1 MEVIGPSYRAAR
13 AAAGWCSYHRREAP
27 RAIEEDRMPAR
38 RASEPVALATL
49 ARELL
54 SRPAASYI
62 EQHVRGYIRDFAAER
77 GLEYAE
83 DRYGNACV
91 AYRRGAARRP
101 LVLGAHMDH
110 PGFVVSAVRGKQ
122 LDLEFRGGLSA
133 EYGKGERV
141 RLYATATGEAAGRA
155 TIESVRAANGRIAGA
170 RARLDTGTVA
180 PGDMAL
186 WDVDVFRLRGE
197 VIHARQCD
205 DLGGCIA
212 VLATLDRLAAARTP
226 AHVIG
231 LFTRA
236 EEDGLRGAAVVG
248 RDRLLPEDAIVL
260 AIETSSMAGGRAVQ
274 GGGPIVRVG
283 DAIHIFSP
291 RVTQW
296 MTALAQELRAQDP
309 TFAYQRKLMDG
320 GTTEA
325 TAYDLYG
332 YETGA
337 ACVALGNYHNAGP
350 RGRVAAETIDLRDL
364 DGLARLCVR
373 MAETVPRYPR
383 YLPALRQ
390 RLDRLGREAATTLRA
405 RPAVEQRAP

>member
-1 MEVIGPSYRAAR
+1 
-13 AAAGWCSYHRREAP
+13 
-27 RAIEEDRMPAR
+27 MPVR
-38 RASEPVALATL
+38 QPMDLVTL

-54 SRPAASYI
+54 SKPTASYV
-62 EQHVRGYIRDFAAER
+62 EHHVRDYIRGFAAER

-83 DRYGNACV
+83 DRYGNAYV

-110 PGFVVSAVRGKQ
+110 PGFVVAGVRGKR
-122 LDLEFRGGLSA
+122 LDLEFRGGLSSD
-133 EYGKGERV
+133 YGEGEGV
-141 RLYATATGEAAGRA
+141 RLYSTATGEVVGRA
-155 TIESVRAANGRIAGA
+155 SIESVRAANGRIAGA
-170 RARLDTGTVA
+170 RARLDEGMVA

-186 WDVDVFRLRGE
+186 WDVDAFRLRGE

-212 VLATLDRLAAARTP
+212 VLATLDRLAASRAP

-248 RDRLLPEDAIVL
+248 RERLLPEDAIVI

-283 DAIHIFSP
+283 DAIHVFSP
-291 RVTQW
+291 AVTQW
-296 MTALAQELRAQDP
+296 ITALAQEIRAQDP
-309 TFAYQRKLMDG
+309 TFAFQRKLMDG

-337 ACVALGNYHNAGP
+337 ACIALGNYHNAGP
-350 RGRVAAETIDLRDL
+350 RGRVAAETIHVRDL

-373 MAETVPRYPR
+373 MAETVPRYAS
-383 YLPALRQ
+383 YLPGLRK
-390 RLDRLGREAATTLRA
+390 RLDRLGREAATTLR
-405 RPAVEQRAP
+405 V